1 MHLFSAALLAYY
13 SRKFKS
19 ARSLREYRIRKKVE
33 LLDEL
38 FLSLHNEVRQAPSF
52 LLTEIAKDL
61 NNSDSGSEKKE
72 SILLLISYETYYR
85 SCNAA
90 RM

>member
-1 MHLFSAALLAYY
+1 MHIFSAALLAYY
-13 SRKFKS
+13 SRTFKS
-19 ARSLREYRIRKKVE
+19 AKLLREYRIRKKVE

-38 FLSLHNEVRQAPSF
+38 FRSLHNEVRQAPSF
-52 LLTEIAKDL
+52 LLTEIVKDL
-61 NNSDSGSEKKE
+61 KNSDSGSEKKE
-72 SILLLISYETYYR
+72 SVLLMISYELYYR